1 MDGRQES
8 ASNRVE
14 RWVKRAS
21 AGLLLLALA
30 VPITFA
36 TLPPPAG
43 LDSRAPIGAY
53 LDGKVP
59 QDTTTPWPAL
69 LSATGAFSN
78 TPNRIPHAGLIPYDL
93 NSPLWTDAAIKG
105 RFMGL
110 PYDGTIASP
119 TITFATQDAW
129 AFPPGT
135 VIVKNFDMQLN
146 EQTGGPGTIRRLETR
161 ILVRLADGGIRGAT
175 YQWRS
180 GYSDADLLPDSLTE
194 QLSITGPTG
203 LVRTQPYYYPSQ
215 SDCLRCHNANA
226 GLLLGIRTAQLNGN
240 ITYPS
245 TGRLDNQLNTWEF
258 LGMFNQQLLA
268 DLDQYDRMV
277 EVGNTSATLEQRFKS
292 YIASNCSH
300 CHRPGGEGP
309 FYDMRYETAIQN
321 SAIVA
326 AEGAS
331 FGGLIR
337 KNHTDS
343 RLFIRDSAPPD
354 TIPPTPGA
362 VLPMPPL
369 ARNVPDLRIIGA
381 GALYEQFANYPFNV
395 VSATAL
401 SKTMISLAFDQPLD
415 NASAVQ
421 AANYAISGGLTVAQ
435 VIRGD
440 GADEQIVLLI
450 LGSPMAYSTNY
461 TITVNRVREQALPQ
475 NPIWPNSTVAFT
487 SIAALGAPAIAVAVA
502 GNAQITLT
510 LTPPASDG
518 GSPITG
524 YTATCT
530 PPAGAGVAGSS
541 VTTQLVI
548 SGLVNGANYSCV
560 ATAVTANGTGPASA
574 AVSVKPFTK
583 PDAPAI
589 VTAKPGNG
597 FATITF
603 TTPNDNGAA
612 ISGYDVSCTPGP
624 FVTTVAS
631 SPAILTNLVNG
642 TPYTCSVVAKNAA
655 GSSLPSSVS
664 FTPNDPPVL
673 LDVFSRKK
681 HGATDHEIF
690 VNRGVNQPLTIEPRS
705 GAHKIVFKFDRAIS
719 PSGMTVQV
727 LDATQMPIGIATI
740 SVEGNND
747 VVVTLNG
754 VPDNQ
759 RATVTLAGVNGVF
772 DTTVSIGFLI
782 GDINASRAVNSA
794 DILGVK
800 AKSAAVDQ
808 TNFRFD
814 LNLSGTIDRADV
826 SMAKA
831 RSGIVLP

>member
-1 MDGRQES
+1 MDGRLET
-8 ASNRVE
+8 ARNRVE
-14 RWVKRAS
+14 RWAKRAS

-30 VPITFA
+30 IPITFA

-69 LSATGAFSN
+69 LSNTGAFSD
-78 TPNRIPHAGLIPYDL
+78 TPNRIPHAGLIPFDI

-110 PYDGTIASP
+110 PYDGTNASP
-119 TITFATQDAW
+119 TITFATQGAW
-129 AFPPGT
+129 AFPVGT

-146 EQTGGPGTIRRLETR
+146 EQTGGANTIRRLETR
-161 ILVRLADGGIRGAT
+161 ILVRLAADVIRGAT
-175 YQWRS
+175 YKWRS
-180 GYSDADLLPDSLTE
+180 DYSDADLLPDSLTE
-194 QLSITGPTG
+194 QLTITGPNG
-203 LVRTQPYYYPSQ
+203 AMRTQPYYYPSQ
-215 SDCLRCHNANA
+215 SDCRQCHNANA

-245 TGRLDNQLNTWEF
+245 TGRLDNQLNTWEY

-326 AEGAS
+326 GEGAS

-337 KNHTDS
+337 KNHTGS
-343 RLFIRDSAPPD
+343 RLFIRDSAPPGAD
-354 TIPPTPGA
+354 PG
-362 VLPMPPL
+362 PMPPL
-369 ARNVPDLRIIGA
+369 ARNVPDFRIIGP
-381 GALYEQFANYPFNV
+381 GALYEQFANYPFKI
-395 VSATAL
+395 VS
-401 SKTMISLAFDQPLD
+401 
-415 NASAVQ
+415 ASAVGRTGIALEFDRPLESMSSLQ
-421 AANYAISGGLTVAQ
+421 AANYTVDGGVTVTQ
-435 VIRGD
+435 VVPGD
-440 GADEQIVLLI
+440 GADDKIVVLVT
-450 LGSPMAYSTNY
+450 SPPLAYSTNY
-461 TITVNRVREQALPQ
+461 TVNVNRVREFAAPQ
-475 NPIWPNSTVAFT
+475 NPIWPNSTVTFT
-487 SIAALGAPAIAVAVA
+487 AIAALGAPAITVAVA

-510 LTPPASDG
+510 VIPPTSDG

-524 YTATCT
+524 YAATCT
-530 PPAGAGVAGSS
+530 PPAGASVAGSS

-548 SGLVNGANYSCV
+548 TGLTNGTNYSC
-560 ATAVTANGTGPASA
+560 TARAVNASGTGPGSV
-574 AVSVKPFTK
+574 AVGVKPYTK
-583 PDAPAI
+583 PDAPVI
-589 VTAKPGNG
+589 VRATPGNG
-597 FATITF
+597 TATIKF
-603 TTPNDNGAA
+603 STPIDNGAA

-624 FVTTVAS
+624 FVTTVMS
-631 SPAILTNLVNG
+631 SPVVLTNLVND
-642 TPYTCSVVAKNAA
+642 TTYNCTVVAKNAA
-655 GSSLPSSVS
+655 GNSDPSASIDV
-664 FTPNDPPVL
+664 TPKDPPQLV
-673 LDVFSRKK
+673 DVFSRKK
-681 HGATDHEIF
+681 HGVTDYEIL
-690 VNRGVNQPLTIEPRS
+690 VNRGVNDPLTIEPRS
-705 GAHKIVFKFDRAIS
+705 GAHKIVFKFDRAIA
-719 PSGMTVQV
+719 PGGMTVQV
-727 LDATQMPIGIATI
+727 LNAAQMPIGTAAI
-740 SVEGNND
+740 SVEGNSD
-747 VVVTLNG
+747 VAVTLNG

-759 RATVTLAGVNGVF
+759 RATITLTGVNGIF
-772 DTTVSIGFLI
+772 DTTISIGFLI

-794 DILGVK
+794 DILGIK

-831 RSGIVLP
+831 RSGMVLP